1 MIPQSAWVI
10 SRRSISWPP
19 KGFSFDD
26 ILSGLNRQN
35 DGLICGGVIYRK
47 PFLVFLWTYDNPDVA
62 GIETALTRRVFY
74 NGVGHYQALVEV
86 GPNPAGWKPAWEQP
100 PPPIYFTE
108 TEKNT
113 APAPP
118 AAMPLKLAIAAKQP
132 NCKTIINNLWHHA
145 WRGHPTIPHSFSL

>member
-1 MIPQSAWVI
+1 
-10 SRRSISWPP
+10 
-19 KGFSFDD
+19 
-26 ILSGLNRQN
+26 LSGLNRQN
-35 DGLICGGVIYRK
+35 AGLICGGVIYRK

-86 GPNPAGWKPAWEQP
+86 GLNPAGWKPAWEQP

-113 APAPP
+113 APARP
-118 AAMPLKLAIAAKQP
+118 AAMPAFPSLADAAKVGNRRKATKLQNDHQQP
-132 NCKTIINNLWHHA
+132 LTPRLTWAPYNTPQFLVIKLLITFLSLSNII
-145 WRGHPTIPHSFSL
+145 